1 MAKIIETIFIVKI
14 SQLIKDKNSDI
25 DQIEF
30 DDLPATL
37 EEVVSGLVSSDC
49 IVEVE
54 KP

>member
-1 MAKIIETIFIVKI
+1 MAKIVETIFIVKI
-14 SQLIKDKNSDI
+14 SQLIKDKNPEV
-25 DQIEF
+25 DQNGF
-30 DDLPATL
+30 DELPATL